1 MYFGN
6 AKTNLKETCAMRIA
20 EIERKTSETSI
31 SVKWNL
37 DGSGYGRIDT
47 GIPFMDHM
55 LTLFARHG
63 GFDLDVQ
70 AAGDLDVDCHHTMED
85 LGLTMGHALTQAI
98 GTKEG
103 IARYGSF
110 LLPMDESL
118 ALVALDLSGRPFL
131 VYDVEPPAE
140 YIKDL
145 DTALFKEFFQAF
157 AVKGGVTLHIRMLS
171 SGEVHHVFEAIFK
184 GLARAL
190 ANAVSMDPRMKG
202 IPSTK
207 GVL

>member
-1 MYFGN
+1 
-6 AKTNLKETCAMRIA
+6 MRTG
-20 EIERKTSETSI
+20 EINRNTTETSI
-31 SVKWNL
+31 YVKWDL
-37 DGSGYGRIDT
+37 DGTGKGEIST

-63 GFDLDVQ
+63 GFDLTVQ
-70 AAGDLDVDCHHTMED
+70 AQGDLEVDCHHTMED
-85 LGLTMGHALTQAI
+85 LGLTMGHALTQAL
-98 GTKEG
+98 GMKEG
-103 IARYGSF
+103 IRRYGSF

-140 YIKDL
+140 YIRDL
-145 DTALFKEFFQAF
+145 DTALFKEFFTALS
-157 AVKGGVTLHIRMLS
+157 VKGGITLHIRMLS

-190 ANAVSMDPRMKG
+190 AEAVSIDARVKG
-202 IPSTK
+202 VPSTK

>member
-1 MYFGN
+1 
-6 AKTNLKETCAMRIA
+6 MRTG
-20 EIERKTSETSI
+20 EIDRKTTETSI
-31 SVKWNL
+31 YVKWDL
-37 DGSGYGRIDT
+37 DGTGKGEINT

-63 GFDLDVQ
+63 GFDLTVQ
-70 AAGDLDVDCHHTMED
+70 AQGDLEVDCHHTMED
-85 LGLTMGHALTQAI
+85 LGLTMGHALTQAL
-98 GTKEG
+98 GMKEG
-103 IARYGSF
+103 IRRYGSF

-140 YIKDL
+140 YIRDL
-145 DTALFKEFFQAF
+145 DTALFKEFFTALS
-157 AVKGGVTLHIRMLS
+157 VKGGITLHIRMLS

-190 ANAVSMDPRMKG
+190 AEAVSIDSRVQG
-202 IPSTK
+202 VPSTK

>member
-1 MYFGN
+1 
-6 AKTNLKETCAMRIA
+6 MRTG
-20 EIERKTSETSI
+20 EINRKTTETSI
-31 SVKWNL
+31 YVKWDL
-37 DGSGYGRIDT
+37 DGTGKGEINT

-63 GFDLDVQ
+63 GFDLTVQ
-70 AAGDLDVDCHHTMED
+70 AQGDLEVDCHHTMED
-85 LGLTMGHALTQAI
+85 LGLTMGHALTQAL
-98 GTKEG
+98 GMKEG
-103 IARYGSF
+103 IRRYGSF

-131 VYDVEPPAE
+131 VYDVAPPAE
-140 YIKDL
+140 YIRDL
-145 DTALFKEFFQAF
+145 DTALFKEFFTALS
-157 AVKGGVTLHIRMLS
+157 VKGGITLHIRMLS

-190 ANAVSMDPRMKG
+190 AEAVSIDSRVQG
-202 IPSTK
+202 VPSTK

>member
-1 MYFGN
+1 
-6 AKTNLKETCAMRIA
+6 MRTG
-20 EIERKTSETSI
+20 EINRNTTETSI
-31 SVKWNL
+31 YVKWNL
-37 DGSGYGRIDT
+37 DGTGTSDINT

-63 GFDLDVQ
+63 GFDLTVQ
-70 AAGDLDVDCHHTMED
+70 AQGDLEVDCHHTMED
-85 LGLTMGHALTQAI
+85 LGLTMGHALTQAL

-103 IARYGSF
+103 IRRYGSF

-131 VYDVEPPAE
+131 VYDVESPAA

-145 DTALFKEFFQAF
+145 DTALFKEFFHALS
-157 AVKGGVTLHIRMLS
+157 VKGGITLHIRMLS
-171 SGEVHHVFEAIFK
+171 TGEVHHVFEAVFK
-184 GLARAL
+184 GLSRAL
-190 ANAVSMDPRMKG
+190 SEAVSLDPRVHG
-202 IPSTK
+202 VPSTK

>member
-1 MYFGN
+1 
-6 AKTNLKETCAMRIA
+6 MRTG
-20 EIERKTSETSI
+20 EIDRKTTETSI
-31 SVKWNL
+31 YVKWDL
-37 DGSGYGRIDT
+37 DGTGKGEINT

-63 GFDLDVQ
+63 GFDLTVQ
-70 AAGDLDVDCHHTMED
+70 AQGDLEVDCHHTMED
-85 LGLTMGHALTQAI
+85 LGLTMGHALTQAL
-98 GTKEG
+98 GMKEG
-103 IARYGSF
+103 IRRYGSF

-140 YIKDL
+140 YIRDL
-145 DTALFKEFFQAF
+145 DTALFKEFFTALS
-157 AVKGGVTLHIRMLS
+157 VKGGITLHIRMLS

-190 ANAVSMDPRMKG
+190 AEAVSIDSCVQG
-202 IPSTK
+202 VPSTK

>member
-1 MYFGN
+1 
-6 AKTNLKETCAMRIA
+6 MRTG
-20 EIERKTSETSI
+20 EINRNTTETSI
-31 SVKWNL
+31 YVKWNL
-37 DGSGYGRIDT
+37 DGTGKSEIST

-63 GFDLDVQ
+63 GFDLTVQ
-70 AAGDLDVDCHHTMED
+70 AQGDLEVDCHHTMED
-85 LGLTMGHALTQAI
+85 LGLTMGHALTQAL
-98 GTKEG
+98 GMKEG
-103 IARYGSF
+103 IRRYGSF

-140 YIKDL
+140 YIRDL
-145 DTALFKEFFQAF
+145 DTALFKEFFTALT
-157 AVKGGVTLHIRMLS
+157 VKGGVTLHIRMLS

-184 GLARAL
+184 GFARAL
-190 ANAVSMDPRMKG
+190 AEAVSADPRMPG

-207 GVL
+207 GIL

>member
-1 MYFGN
+1 
-6 AKTNLKETCAMRIA
+6 MRTG
-20 EIERKTSETSI
+20 EINRKTTETSI
-31 SVKWNL
+31 YVKWDL
-37 DGSGYGRIDT
+37 DGTGKSEIST

-63 GFDLDVQ
+63 GFDLTVQ
-70 AAGDLDVDCHHTMED
+70 AQGDLEVDCHHTMED
-85 LGLTMGHALTQAI
+85 LGLTMGHALTQAL
-98 GTKEG
+98 GMKEG
-103 IARYGSF
+103 IRRYGSF

-140 YIKDL
+140 YIRDL
-145 DTALFKEFFQAF
+145 DTALFREFFTALT
-157 AVKGGVTLHIRMLS
+157 VKGGITLHIRMLS

-190 ANAVSMDPRMKG
+190 SEAVSIDARVKG
-202 IPSTK
+202 VPSTK

>member
-1 MYFGN
+1 
-6 AKTNLKETCAMRIA
+6 MRTG
-20 EIERKTSETSI
+20 EIDRKTTETSI
-31 SVKWNL
+31 YVKWDL
-37 DGSGYGRIDT
+37 DGTGKGDINT

-63 GFDLDVQ
+63 GFDLTVQ
-70 AAGDLDVDCHHTMED
+70 AQGDLEVDCHHTMED
-85 LGLTMGHALTQAI
+85 LGLTMGHALTQAL
-98 GTKEG
+98 GMKEG
-103 IARYGSF
+103 IRRYGSF

-140 YIKDL
+140 YIRDL
-145 DTALFKEFFQAF
+145 DTALFKEFFTALS
-157 AVKGGVTLHIRMLS
+157 VKGGITLHIRMLS

-190 ANAVSMDPRMKG
+190 AEAVSIDARVKG
-202 IPSTK
+202 VPSTK

>member
-1 MYFGN
+1 
-6 AKTNLKETCAMRIA
+6 MRTA
-20 EIERKTSETSI
+20 EIERNTNETSI
-31 SVKWNL
+31 FVNWNL
-37 DGSGYGRIDT
+37 DGTGKGDIET

-63 GFDLDVQ
+63 GFDLTVR
-70 AAGDLDVDCHHTMED
+70 ASGDLNVDCHHTMED
-85 LGLTMGHALTQAI
+85 LGLTMGHALTQAL
-98 GTKEG
+98 GTKEC
-103 IARYGSF
+103 IRRYGNF

-131 VYDVEPPAE
+131 VYDVEPSAE

-157 AVKGGVTLHIRMLS
+157 AVKGGITLHIRMLA
-171 SGEVHHVFEAIFK
+171 SGEVHHMFEAVFK

-190 ANAVSMDPRMKG
+190 ATAVSIDPCG
-202 IPSTK
+202 NGVPSTK

>member
-1 MYFGN
+1 
-6 AKTNLKETCAMRIA
+6 MRTG
-20 EIERKTSETSI
+20 EINRNTTETSI
-31 SVKWNL
+31 YVKWNL
-37 DGSGYGRIDT
+37 DGTGKSEIST

-63 GFDLDVQ
+63 GFDLTVQ
-70 AAGDLDVDCHHTMED
+70 AQGDLEVDCHHTMED
-85 LGLTMGHALTQAI
+85 LGLTMGHALTQAL
-98 GTKEG
+98 GMKEG
-103 IARYGSF
+103 IRRYGSF

-140 YIKDL
+140 YIRDL
-145 DTALFKEFFQAF
+145 DTALFKEFFTALS
-157 AVKGGVTLHIRMLS
+157 VKGGVTLHIRMLS

-190 ANAVSMDPRMKG
+190 AEAVSIDERVQG
-202 IPSTK
+202 VPSTK

>member
-1 MYFGN
+1 
-6 AKTNLKETCAMRIA
+6 MRTG
-20 EIERKTSETSI
+20 EINRNTTETSI
-31 SVKWNL
+31 YVKWDL
-37 DGSGYGRIDT
+37 DGTGKGEIDT

-63 GFDLDVQ
+63 GFDLTVHAQ
-70 AAGDLDVDCHHTMED
+70 GDLEVDCHHTMED
-85 LGLTMGHALTQAI
+85 IGLTMGHALTQAL
-98 GTKEG
+98 GMKEG
-103 IARYGSF
+103 IRRYGSF

-140 YIKDL
+140 YIRDL
-145 DTALFKEFFQAF
+145 DTALFKEFFTALS
-157 AVKGGVTLHIRMLS
+157 VKGGITLHIRMLS

-190 ANAVSMDPRMKG
+190 AEAVSIDERVQG
-202 IPSTK
+202 VPSTK
-207 GVL
+207 GIL

>member
-1 MYFGN
+1 
-6 AKTNLKETCAMRIA
+6 MRTG
-20 EIERKTSETSI
+20 EINRKTTETSI
-31 SVKWNL
+31 YVKWDL
-37 DGSGYGRIDT
+37 DGTGKGEINT

-63 GFDLDVQ
+63 GFDLTVQ
-70 AAGDLDVDCHHTMED
+70 AQGDLEVDCHHTMED
-85 LGLTMGHALTQAI
+85 LGLTMGHALTQAL
-98 GTKEG
+98 GMKEG
-103 IARYGSF
+103 IRRYGSF

-140 YIKDL
+140 YIRDL
-145 DTALFKEFFQAF
+145 DTALFKEFFTALS
-157 AVKGGVTLHIRMLS
+157 VKGGVTLHIRMLS

-190 ANAVSMDPRMKG
+190 AEAVSIDSRVHG
-202 IPSTK
+202 VPSTK

>member
-1 MYFGN
+1 
-6 AKTNLKETCAMRIA
+6 MRTG
-20 EIERKTSETSI
+20 EIDRKTTETSI
-31 SVKWNL
+31 YVKWDL
-37 DGSGYGRIDT
+37 DGTGKGDINT

-63 GFDLDVQ
+63 GFDLTVQ
-70 AAGDLDVDCHHTMED
+70 AQGDLEVDCHHTMED
-85 LGLTMGHALTQAI
+85 LGLTMGHALTQAL
-98 GTKEG
+98 GMKEG
-103 IARYGSF
+103 IRRYGSF

-140 YIKDL
+140 YIRDL
-145 DTALFKEFFQAF
+145 DTALFKEFFTALS
-157 AVKGGVTLHIRMLS
+157 VKGGITLHIRMLS

-190 ANAVSMDPRMKG
+190 AEAVSIDSRVKG
-202 IPSTK
+202 VPSTK

>member
-1 MYFGN
+1 
-6 AKTNLKETCAMRIA
+6 MRTG
-20 EIERKTSETSI
+20 EIDRKTTETSI
-31 SVKWNL
+31 YVKWDL
-37 DGSGYGRIDT
+37 DGTGKSEINT

-63 GFDLDVQ
+63 GFDLTVQ
-70 AAGDLDVDCHHTMED
+70 AQGDLEVDCHHTMED
-85 LGLTMGHALTQAI
+85 LGLTMGHALTQAL
-98 GTKEG
+98 GMKEG
-103 IARYGSF
+103 IRRYGSF

-140 YIKDL
+140 YIRDL
-145 DTALFKEFFQAF
+145 DTALFKEFFTALS
-157 AVKGGVTLHIRMLS
+157 VKGGITLHIRMLS

-190 ANAVSMDPRMKG
+190 AEAVSIDSRVQG
-202 IPSTK
+202 VPSTK

>member
-1 MYFGN
+1 
-6 AKTNLKETCAMRIA
+6 MRTG
-20 EIERKTSETSI
+20 EINRNTTETSI
-31 SVKWNL
+31 YVKWNL
-37 DGSGYGRIDT
+37 DGTGKSEIST

-63 GFDLDVQ
+63 GFDLTVQ
-70 AAGDLDVDCHHTMED
+70 AQGDLEVDCHHTMED
-85 LGLTMGHALTQAI
+85 LGLTMGHALTQAL
-98 GTKEG
+98 GMKEG
-103 IARYGSF
+103 IRRYGSF

-140 YIKDL
+140 YIRDL
-145 DTALFKEFFQAF
+145 DTALFKEFFTALT
-157 AVKGGVTLHIRMLS
+157 VKGGVTLHIRMLS

-184 GLARAL
+184 GFGRAL
-190 ANAVSMDPRMKG
+190 AEAVSIDERVHG
-202 IPSTK
+202 VPSTK